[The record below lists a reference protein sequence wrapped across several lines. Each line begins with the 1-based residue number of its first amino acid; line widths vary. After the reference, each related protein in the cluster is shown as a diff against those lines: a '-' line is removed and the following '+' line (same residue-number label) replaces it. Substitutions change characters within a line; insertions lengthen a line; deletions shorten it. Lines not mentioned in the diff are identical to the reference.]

1 MVAAT
6 LAPAAIYLSGGAS
19 APAGP
24 VLAPRAVH
32 LDRQDGGAYCIYGTT
47 ALDGTPLDTPVR
59 RRVQLYNQRDGR
71 LIRETWSDPTTGAY
85 RFDGVRGGDG
95 TRYFVATFDH
105 TGDKRAVIADNLEP
119 EAMPS

>member
-1 MVAAT
+1 MPVAI
-6 LAPAAIYLSGGAS
+6 LAPSAIVLSGGAS

-24 VLAPRAVH
+24 VLPPAAISR
-32 LDRQDGGAYCIYGTT
+32 DMQDGGAYCIYGTT

-85 RFDGVRGGDG
+85 RFDGVLCGDG
-95 TRYFVATFDH
+95 TRYFVATFDDA
-105 TGDKRAVIADNLEP
+105 GDKRAVIADNLTP
-119 EAMPS
+119 EAMP

>member
-1 MVAAT
+1 MVMAYVTNVAV
-6 LAPAAIYLSGGAS
+6 YLSGGAS

-24 VLAPRAVH
+24 VIQPLAATH
-32 LDRQDGGAYCIYGTT
+32 DLQDGGAYCIYGTT

-85 RFDGVRGGDG
+85 RFDGVLGGDG
-95 TRYFVATFDH
+95 TRYFVATFDDA
-105 TGDKRAVIADNLEP
+105 GDKRAVIADNLTP
-119 EAMPS
+119 EAMP